1 MNRAK
6 RASTRFVGVALLAVV
21 AVVGCGSE
29 TDQGSGTDTQSDE
42 PVKVKSCGASMEI
55 EATNDFPDPTAYVLQ
70 LYWFNQAGRQVRGV
84 KMTTD
89 GIAPGKTITFTV
101 HGSLTNTEEWSC
113 DVKVLGAQ

>member
-1 MNRAK
+1 MLRK
-6 RASTRFVGVALLAVV
+6 SLPIFLLLASV
-21 AVVGCGSE
+21 AVAGCG
-29 TDQGSGTDTQSDE
+29 GSGDESSSEAQQSE

-55 EATNDFPDPTAYVLQ
+55 EATNDFPDPTAYLIQ
-70 LYWFNQAGRQVRGV
+70 LYWFDTTGRQARGI

-101 HGSLTNTEEWSC
+101 HGSLTNTEEWTC

>member
-1 MNRAK
+1 MLRNSIRLSLLL
-6 RASTRFVGVALLAVV
+6 ASVALA
-21 AVVGCGSE
+21 GCGGSE
-29 TDQGSGTDTQSDE
+29 GESSSEAQSSE
-42 PVKVKSCGASMEI
+42 PVTVKSCGASMEI

-70 LYWFNQAGRQVRGV
+70 LYWFDTTGRQVRGV

-101 HGSLTNTEEWSC
+101 HGSLTNTEEWTC